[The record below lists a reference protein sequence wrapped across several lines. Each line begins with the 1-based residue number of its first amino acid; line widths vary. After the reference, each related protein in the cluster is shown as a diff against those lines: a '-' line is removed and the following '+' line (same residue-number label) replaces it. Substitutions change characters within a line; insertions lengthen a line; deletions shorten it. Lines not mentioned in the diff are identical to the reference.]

1 MPIIDTHELAK
12 QFSLSGFSPDQ
23 TEALIAAFRRQDDDL
38 VTKDFLKLTLQAEL
52 SALHNKILASVVG
65 LLLAQSGVLIASA
78 LAIAKWG
85 PK

>member
-1 MPIIDTHELAK
+1 MIDTHKTAKELAGA
-12 QFSLSGFSPDQ
+12 GFNTEQ
-23 TEALIAAFRRQDDDL
+23 TEALVAALSRSQDDL
-38 VTKDFLKLTLQAEL
+38 VTKDFLRAEL
-52 SALHNKILASVVG
+52 SALHNKVLVTVVG